1 MATAPDRSKDAG
13 HGRPPRRTVFGE
25 VAEVYDGGRPGY
37 AEELVTE
44 VLEYADLGGRAAL
57 EVGAGTGKATG
68 LFAARGVP
76 VVCVEP
82 DARMAEVLRHNT
94 AAHPQVRV
102 EVGDFEEWDPAGRR
116 FGLLFAATSW
126 HWVNPERRWDL
137 AHSVLEPG
145 GSLALFWNPV
155 AVVDPELFAGLRD
168 IDRFHGV
175 EEPPHDA
182 LASRYGPE
190 AGTVDGVEGPGWPV
204 NEIRR
209 DGRFTDLRTVRFRQ
223 PMRYDT
229 ARYLAFLT
237 SVSAYRV
244 IPERS
249 LAQLLVETG
258 RLLDSRGGAIDMLRI
273 NDLVLA
279 RTA

>member
-1 MATAPDRSKDAG
+1 MPPAPDRFKDTG
-13 HGRPPRRTVFGE
+13 PGRPPRRTVFGE

-37 AEELVTE
+37 ADELVTE
-44 VLEYADLGGRAAL
+44 VLEYAELGDRTAL

-82 DARMAEVLRHNT
+82 DARMAEVLRRNT
-94 AAHPQVRV
+94 APYPHVRV
-102 EVGDFEEWDPAGRR
+102 EPGDFEEWSPSGRR

-126 HWVNPERRWDL
+126 HWVNPARRWDL
-137 AHSVLEPG
+137 AHSVLETG
-145 GSLALFWNPV
+145 GAMALFWNPV
-155 AVVDPELFAGLRD
+155 ALIDSELFAGLRA
-168 IDRFHGV
+168 IDRLHGV

-190 AGTVDGVEGPGWPV
+190 AGTLDGMEGPGWPV
-204 NEIRR
+204 DELRR
-209 DGRFTDLRTVRFRQ
+209 DGRFTDLRTARFRQ
-223 PMRYDT
+223 TMRYDT

-237 SVSAYRV
+237 SVSAYR
-244 IPERS
+244 ILPERS
-249 LAQLLVETG
+249 LAQLLVDTR
-258 RLLDSRGGAIDMLRI
+258 RLLDSWGGAVDMLHI

-279 RTA
+279 RAT